1 MYRALETVRHQPTQP
16 PPPLQNL
23 QNLLPLKERL
33 HAEACSEELVAPK
46 EDCHL
51 LVQKR
56 SRALGCWNCKKQ
68 QHQSWKKPIS
78 TQHSLH
84 VLRRGRRRP
93 HLSGSETTPLC
104 RDALMLVGRR
114 SPKSPRRPKLPRPS
128 PERRLQRRLQR
139 RNLQLRLIPWPSIQC
154 ADVSGARARLHGP
167 RAWRTAPVTRPSSA
181 PRKISRTSGDLIARS
196 DPPPQELC
204 QEVGEQVGIIL

>member
-84 VLRRGRRRP
+84 VLRRGRRKEAPAEAPAEEPPAEADPVAFHPVRRRVRCKSKAPRP
-93 HLSGSETTPLC
+93 TCVEDGACDPSFFCSQEDFEDFWRLDCKIGSTSTGIVPG
-104 RDALMLVGRR
+104 GRR
-114 SPKSPRRPKLPRPS
+114 TGWNHTVVVSNAVHKAVYDQFSCKAHAG
-128 PERRLQRRLQR
+128 
-139 RNLQLRLIPWPSIQC
+139 IC
-154 ADVSGARARLHGP
+154 AHGFP
-167 RAWRTAPVTRPSSA
+167 
-181 PRKISRTSGDLIARS
+181 
-196 DPPPQELC
+196 
-204 QEVGEQVGIIL
+204 